1 MRIFCSS
8 VTSLKNSC
16 GVLRRL
22 DTHVLGVVSYELH
35 FFAYLTTLL
44 LVHVYFCTCFN
55 VGACYVAYR
64 SCCSLVACCLLTRYN
79 HRTRMVIDIWVL
91 LLLLTVL
98 FLDYEDVYLYC
109 WSTFIWCF
117 CNWLVELSICSCG
130 LSFEWNTI
138 FGINIIAYVTTYLN
152 R

>member
-44 LVHVYFCTCFN
+44 LVHVYLCTFFTL
-55 VGACYVAYR
+55 VPVMLPTVLVVLLL
-64 SCCSLVACCLLTRYN
+64 LVACWQGK
-79 HRTRMVIDIWVL
+79 MVIDIWVL

-98 FLDYEDVYLYC
+98 FFDYEDVYLYC

-117 CNWLVELSICSCG
+117 CKWLVELSICSCG